1 MRSSI
6 RQRALIGVAA
16 IAIVAAVL
24 IATLGSGAHR
34 AHTAAAKASHPLTSG
49 DIDVAA
55 SYIGVSP
62 PQLRGDL
69 RRGRTLAQIA
79 AASGGRSTS
88 GLVDALAAAKRSQLE
103 AALAAGRLS
112 KQQLATRLRGLRRR
126 AEVEI
131 DRAHGV
137 SVGSVRYLPVTS
149 SYLGLSPTQL
159 HDEHRAGRSL
169 AEIADGRAGKS
180 AAGLIDALLADRRA
194 SLQRDVAT
202 GTLSRDAAARVESGL
217 RARITRQVERKPPK
231 HG

>member
-1 MRSSI
+1 
-6 RQRALIGVAA
+6 
-16 IAIVAAVL
+16 VL

-34 AHTAAAKASHPLTSG
+34 AHSAAATASRPLTTG
-49 DIDVAA
+49 DLDVAA

-69 RRGRTLAQIA
+69 RHGRTLAQIA
-79 AASGGRSTS
+79 ASSGGRSPS
-88 GLVDALAAAKRSQLE
+88 GLVDALVTAKRGQIE
-103 AALAAGRLS
+103 ASLASGKLS
-112 KQQLATRLRGLRRR
+112 KQQAGTRMRGLRRR

-131 DRAHGV
+131 RRARGV

-149 SYLGLSPTQL
+149 SYLGLSPKQL
-159 HDEHRAGRSL
+159 HDEHRSGRSL

-194 SLQRDVAT
+194 SLQRDVGA
-202 GTLSRDAAARVESGL
+202 GTLSRGAAARIESGL
-217 RARITRQVERKPPK
+217 RARVTRQVERKPPK